1 MARLSYMQ
9 RRRGS
14 GIYEFR
20 KRLPTALAGQPAPE
34 HLRAAFPEL
43 VNAATGRFKR
53 ELVRSLNT
61 SDPKAAKRLNFR
73 CAHEVQSQ
81 LDSAV
86 VALARGPAES
96 VKPAHSLG
104 RAMVLDLD
112 LIERETLAELL
123 AKDAEEREQGDDRR
137 RLFTGEERAQWPDL
151 VAIPEAWARGM
162 AEDHA
167 HVYGLEITEMAG
179 EYRAALARHDP
190 GIVRAETVT
199 ALRRH
204 QILVDPTSEVYH
216 RAGIAVLSGH
226 VRAFDAM
233 LQRQRGDVV
242 PTPAPAAAKP
252 QLGPKLSK
260 AFALWQEGTSA
271 AGARKPRPRSVLEAR
286 AAVRWFTQLH
296 GDMRLGEITKATAR
310 EYQRALSQAPSRVR
324 GVSLA
329 KLAKGKAAEGKARG
343 AATVNKSLT
352 MLAAIVSY
360 AQREGL
366 LDAVPSFVNPFGKD
380 VKVRVDKTA
389 DDGREIFQRSDL
401 AAIFGSAIF
410 TQGDRPIAGGGEAA
424 FWFPLIALF
433 SGMRLEEIAGLRLR
447 DLCQDE
453 QTGAWVFDVHERGG
467 REVKTA
473 ASIRKVPVHSELERI
488 GLLRYRHSVARAGL
502 DDGSLW
508 PALKP
513 LDNRPLSTQW
523 SKWFGRFLRGKV
535 GITDRRKV
543 FHSFRHTFK
552 RLARDAGIPEEMH
565 DALTGHS
572 GGGGVG
578 KSYGRGV
585 SLKPLIE
592 AMERISPPEAVSGL
606 VWRDWRSTDRT
617 ETD

>member
-1 MARLSYMQ
+1 VARPCGDPRGMGKGHGGRSCARL
-9 RRRGS
+9 
-14 GIYEFR
+14 
-20 KRLPTALAGQPAPE
+20 
-34 HLRAAFPEL
+34 
-43 VNAATGRFKR
+43 
-53 ELVRSLNT
+53 RS
-61 SDPKAAKRLNFR
+61 
-73 CAHEVQSQ
+73 
-81 LDSAV
+81 
-86 VALARGPAES
+86 
-96 VKPAHSLG
+96 
-104 RAMVLDLD
+104 
-112 LIERETLAELL
+112 
-123 AKDAEEREQGDDRR
+123 
-137 RLFTGEERAQWPDL
+137 
-151 VAIPEAWARGM
+151 
-162 AEDHA
+162 
-167 HVYGLEITEMAG
+167 EITEMAG

-242 PTPAPAAAKP
+242 PTPAPPAAKP

-286 AAVRWFTQLH
+286 TAVRWFTELH

-324 GVSLA
+324 GASLA

-343 AATVNKSLT
+343 ATTVNKSLT

-389 DDGREIFQRSDL
+389 NDGREIFQPSDL

-410 TQGDRPIAGGGEAA
+410 TQGDRPIAGRGEAA

-488 GLLRYRHSVARAGL
+488 GLLRYRHSVAGAGL
-502 DDGSLW
+502 DGSLW
-508 PALKP
+508 PALRP
-513 LDNRPLSTQW
+513 LDGRPLSTQW
-523 SKWFGRFLRGKV
+523 SKWFGRFLRAKA

-552 RLARDAGIPEEMH
+552 RMARCGN
-565 DALTGHS
+565 TG
-572 GGGGVG
+572 G
-578 KSYGRGV
+578 
-585 SLKPLIE
+585 
-592 AMERISPPEAVSGL
+592 
-606 VWRDWRSTDRT
+606 DT
-617 ETD
+617 